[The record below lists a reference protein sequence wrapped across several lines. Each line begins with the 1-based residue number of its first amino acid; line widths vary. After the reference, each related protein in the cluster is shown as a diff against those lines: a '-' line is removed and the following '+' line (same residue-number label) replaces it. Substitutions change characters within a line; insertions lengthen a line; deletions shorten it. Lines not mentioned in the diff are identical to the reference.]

1 MYFKP
6 QQFSSKSSQAHF
18 YGTTMCVQCI
28 IVFRLAN
35 LQTQLK
41 RTIKMRFLATTPI
54 FSFVNIF
61 IGLKICSCLWM
72 ISLFLKRFSTD
83 MECSEMY
90 ICTIWSDVQFPV
102 DPLTAEGRLR
112 HNNMDVCL
120 FVRRCSNGWIN
131 TMPCITHV
139 WYLELGDHPIY
150 WDWSLLGWRS
160 HQYRLVSLLLFC
172 VFNNWSQDNHHCDNS
187 PLNIQE
193 NWF

>member
-6 QQFSSKSSQAHF
+6 QFSSKSSQAPF

-35 LQTQLK
+35 LQTKLK
-41 RTIKMRFLATTPI
+41 RTIKMRFLATI
-54 FSFVNIF
+54 FILVNIF
-61 IGLKICSCLWM
+61 SSQKPVPVDDQ
-72 ISLFLKRFSTD
+72 LFAKRFSTN
-83 MECSEMY
+83 MESSEMY

-112 HNNMDVCL
+112 HNNMDICL

-131 TMPCITHV
+131 TIPCIVHV
-139 WYLELGDHPIY
+139 WYHELGDHPMD

-160 HQYRLVSLLLFC
+160 NQTCIIVIVLCFR
-172 VFNNWSQDNHHCDNS
+172 
-187 PLNIQE
+187 
-193 NWF
+193 